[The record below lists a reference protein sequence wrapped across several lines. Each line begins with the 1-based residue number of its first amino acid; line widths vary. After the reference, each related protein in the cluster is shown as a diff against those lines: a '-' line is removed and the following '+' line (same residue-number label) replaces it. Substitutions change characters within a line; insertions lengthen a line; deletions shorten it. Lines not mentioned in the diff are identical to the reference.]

1 MTVPEK
7 VKINVRV
14 HEPLMAVRE
23 EVLINSKEMSGENKY
38 QGFKYYQ
45 LVDFMPALIQSLR
58 KNGLSYVENFS
69 PTEASLTVID
79 KQSGSYV
86 TTTCPID
93 YSHLKGSSPM
103 QSIGASMTYARRY
116 LWVSLLGLV
125 EYDPK
130 NGGDVDLDQLDQ
142 SKSAV
147 DPQAKTPQYVQK
159 HGQTPNNVMEKLQA
173 IRTQNLEKRGNNNDS

>member
-1 MTVPEK
+1 MSIPEK
-7 VKINVRV
+7 VKLNVRV
-14 HEPLMAVRE
+14 HEALMVVRE
-23 EVLINSKEMSGENKY
+23 EVLINSNEMSGENKY

-45 LVDFMPALIQSLR
+45 LVDFMPALIQSLK

-142 SKSAV
+142 NESAV
-147 DPQAKTPQYVQK
+147 EDKANAPENIADKLKRIQKENLAKR
-159 HGQTPNNVMEKLQA
+159 ESS
-173 IRTQNLEKRGNNNDS
+173 NDS